1 MNLTMEHK
9 LFLFFTIVFSF
20 GNTEKSFSQLDMI
33 LANDTLR
40 ISVRI
45 KDTGIN

>member
-1 MNLTMEHK
+1 MNLTKEHK
-9 LFLFFTIVFSF
+9 LYLFFIIVFSI
-20 GNTEKSFSQLDMI
+20 GNTEKSFSQLDTI
-33 LANDTLR
+33 IANDSLR